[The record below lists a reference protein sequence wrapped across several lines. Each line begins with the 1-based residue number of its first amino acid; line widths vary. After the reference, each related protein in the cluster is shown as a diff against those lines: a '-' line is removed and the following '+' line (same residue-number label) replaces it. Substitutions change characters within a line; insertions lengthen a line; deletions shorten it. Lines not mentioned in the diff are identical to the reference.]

1 MESTRTETQSTQGT
15 QTTTQDEEVM
25 ENVAWATRATADQE
39 DELRMQ
45 AKERVASQLSFA
57 ELCHR
62 LERVTREVNQR
73 RRRLEVLFPR
83 KLVLSLKGC
92 SPYPLF
98 RLLLPHIDTTRG
110 NYNIKQAGLA
120 KLYVEV
126 LGLDSKRSADAQ
138 KLLRY
143 RQPRPPRT
151 LHSAKKRAITYDWPE
166 VLEDALTGR
175 VSEAPSHLTL
185 GEVNDL
191 LDNITR

>member
-1 MESTRTETQSTQGT
+1 MTETQSTQAT
-15 QTTTQDEEVM
+15 QATTQDEEEVM

-39 DELRMQ
+39 DEPQMQ
-45 AKERVASQLSFA
+45 AKERVASHLSFA

-62 LERVTREVNQR
+62 LERVTREVNKR

-98 RLLLPHIDTTRG
+98 RLLLPHIDTARG

-138 KLLRY
+138 KLLQY
-143 RQPRPPRT
+143 RQPAPPRT
-151 LHSAKKRAITYDWPE
+151 LYSAKKRAITFDWPE
-166 VLEDALTGR
+166 MLEDALTSR
-175 VSEAPSHLTL
+175 VSEAPSRLSL
-185 GEVNDL
+185 GEVNEL
-191 LDNITR
+191 LDNLTR

>member
-1 MESTRTETQSTQGT
+1 MPETQSTEGT
-15 QTTTQDEEVM
+15 QATTTQDEEEVM
-25 ENVAWATRATADQE
+25 ENVAWAMRATAGQE
-39 DELRMQ
+39 DELQRQ
-45 AKERVASQLSFA
+45 AKERVTSQLSFA

-98 RLLLPHIDTTRG
+98 RLLLPHIDTVRG

-151 LHSAKKRAITYDWPE
+151 LHSAKKRAITFDWPE

-175 VSEAPSHLTL
+175 VSEAPSRLTL
-185 GEVNDL
+185 GEVNEL
-191 LDNITR
+191 LDNLTR

>member
-1 MESTRTETQSTQGT
+1 MTETQSTQAT
-15 QTTTQDEEVM
+15 QATTQDEEVM

-39 DELRMQ
+39 DELQMQ
-45 AKERVASQLSFA
+45 AKERVASHLSFA

-83 KLVLSLKGC
+83 ELVLSLKGC
-92 SPYPLF
+92 SPYPPF
-98 RLLLPHIDTTRG
+98 RLLLPHIDTARG

-143 RQPRPPRT
+143 RQPAPPRT
-151 LHSAKKRAITYDWPE
+151 LYSAKKRAIMFDWPE
-166 VLEDALTGR
+166 VLEDTLTGR
-175 VSEAPSHLTL
+175 VSEAPSRLSP
-185 GEVNDL
+185 GEVNEL
-191 LDNITR
+191 LDNLTR